1 MCDFFTLV
9 INQKQGVAK
18 PRKIIADRVTEP
30 FQTEKK
36 IIRN

>member
-1 MCDFFTLV
+1 
-9 INQKQGVAK
+9 VAK

-36 IIRN
+36 IIRNWEGYSL